1 MKKLIM
7 AMLIAVSMVPT
18 ISAQDNNRQRMT
30 PQQRTEQRIQKLDE
44 KLSLTDNQ
52 KSQIRDLYADFYKQK
67 YPKEKRKEAME
78 KLITDIAAV
87 LTSDQQVLYKQLQE
101 EAAAERKNIR
111 ANTD

>member
-18 ISAQDNNRQRMT
+18 ISAQDNNHQRMT

-52 KSQIRDLYADFYKQK
+52 KSQIRDLDTR
-67 YPKEKRKEAME
+67 PLRG
-78 KLITDIAAV
+78 L
-87 LTSDQQVLYKQLQE
+87 LQTE
-101 EAAAERKNIR
+101 ISQGKA
-111 ANTD
+111 

>member
-52 KSQIRDLYADFYKQK
+52 KSQIRDFT
-67 YPKEKRKEAME
+67 R
-78 KLITDIAAV
+78 
-87 LTSDQQVLYKQLQE
+87 TSTNRNIP
-101 EAAAERKNIR
+101 RKNVKR
-111 ANTD
+111 RWKS

>member
-18 ISAQDNNRQRMT
+18 ISAQNNNRQRMT
-30 PQQRTEQRIQKLDE
+30 PRTEQRIQKLDE

-78 KLITDIAAV
+78 KLITDITAV

-101 EAAAERKNIR
+101 EAAAEKRKHAPKN
-111 ANTD
+111 